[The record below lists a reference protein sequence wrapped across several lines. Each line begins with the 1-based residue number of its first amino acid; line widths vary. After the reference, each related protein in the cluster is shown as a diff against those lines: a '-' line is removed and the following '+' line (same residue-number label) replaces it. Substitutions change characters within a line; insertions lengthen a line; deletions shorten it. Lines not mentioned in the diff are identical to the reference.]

1 MRIQGLHELA
11 QSGKY
16 RDLELQ
22 DTKTGLTMSGEAW
35 LERQIAQMQAAKG
48 VRSFQEQKSVDQL
61 EQENRNLLREG
72 AASDLFHL
80 DRSSANLNPVH
91 VSNRLAAD
99 QAVKEARE
107 KLKAAE
113 DKALETPGGFRGFV
127 ADAGFMSAPE
137 ATTGSFDRILKD
149 NPEVQQAA
157 EDYEHAWKFRDGI
170 YLATGWRDE
179 KTAAT
184 YMRRSKPRW
193 ERAYLRPSECP
204 ARLPN
209 IWT

>member
-1 MRIQGLHELA
+1 
-11 QSGKY
+11 
-16 RDLELQ
+16 
-22 DTKTGLTMSGEAW
+22 
-35 LERQIAQMQAAKG
+35 MQAAKG

-72 AASDLFHL
+72 VASELFHL

-127 ADAGFMSAPE
+127 VRCGTD
-137 ATTGSFDRILKD
+137 SF
-149 NPEVQQAA
+149 P
-157 EDYEHAWKFRDGI
+157 
-170 YLATGWRDE
+170 
-179 KTAAT
+179 
-184 YMRRSKPRW
+184 RS
-193 ERAYLRPSECP
+193 
-204 ARLPN
+204 
-209 IWT
+209 